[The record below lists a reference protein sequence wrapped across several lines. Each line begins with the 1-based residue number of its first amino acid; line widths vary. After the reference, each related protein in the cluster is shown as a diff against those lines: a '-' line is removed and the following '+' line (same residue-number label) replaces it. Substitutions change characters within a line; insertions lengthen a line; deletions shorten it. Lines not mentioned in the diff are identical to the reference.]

1 MKRDPGARKR
11 VLGSRGKTLLAAILR
26 DASLGRDSN
35 QKVSSIPLSASFGF
49 LRYRSL
55 LLRGFVLLVLG
66 LPHKKAERDQN
77 DSDRANEPRPP
88 FGDVRIVGDVREHYT
103 TWVEVVVPDEQRYGC
118 EENDS

>member
-11 VLGSRGKTLLAAILR
+11 VLGSRGKTLAAILR
-26 DASLGRDSN
+26 DASLGRPANTDIIR
-35 QKVSSIPLSASFGF
+35 VALSASFGF

-55 LLRGFVLLVLG
+55 LLRGFVLLILG

-77 DSDRANEPRPP
+77 YSDRSNEPRPP
-88 FGDVRIVGDVREHYT
+88 FGDVRIVGYVREHYT

-118 EENDS
+118 EEDNG